1 MMIIAANVA
10 DFSEVI
16 QLQSTAEMVLK
27 SGSGRGKCARMYV
40 YVCSVINYN
49 VHTHTPILPLRYQ
62 GTYVHTSIHRRI
74 GT

>member
-27 SGSGRGKCARMYV
+27 SGSGRGKCARM
-40 YVCSVINYN
+40 
-49 VHTHTPILPLRYQ
+49 
-62 GTYVHTSIHRRI
+62 
-74 GT
+74 